1 MENKKDQVNIYRMLL
16 PCLLGIFFCAVC
28 LVGSSFAWFSANQTA
43 PAEPI
48 QSASYKVD
56 VSIVGPE
63 ATAPLFDGQSY
74 TLAPGSYTV
83 TLTAGGTATN
93 GYCVVTLGGEELYT
107 QQFAQ
112 ESIAFTVNVN
122 ANTTMKILSCW
133 GTSIRHDNPDIS
145 GGTVLGE
152 LTGPVC
158 TCTAPCAEGA
168 ANQDCAVCKES
179 YASCAAAVCNCETLC
194 AEGAVKADCPLCAGN
209 AEGCQGTEQE
219 PEATAPEATDPEA
232 TDPEVTV
239 PPETTPET
247 TTPDTVPSDTTQ
259 EDATQPPVPTTE
271 PPATTQ
277 PEETTAA
284 PVETEPAAAAESQP
298 AENQETADPGQAQ
311 ETAA

>member
-112 ESIAFTVNVN
+112 GSIAFTVNVN
-122 ANTTMKILSCW
+122 AETTMKILSCW

-152 LTGPVC
+152 LT
-158 TCTAPCAEGA
+158 APDATTPP
-168 ANQDCAVCKES
+168 
-179 YASCAAAVCNCETLC
+179 ET
-194 AEGAVKADCPLCAGN
+194 
-209 AEGCQGTEQE
+209 TS
-219 PEATAPEATDPEA
+219 PEATAPEATTPEA
-232 TDPEVTV
+232 TE
-239 PPETTPET
+239 PPEET
-247 TTPDTVPSDTTQ
+247 T
-259 EDATQPPVPTTE
+259 APPQ
-271 PPATTQ
+271 TTQ
-277 PEETTAA
+277 PEETQA
-284 PVETEPAAAAESQP
+284 PVPSEDPEPQEPADTP
-298 AENQETADPGQAQ
+298 QAQ
-311 ETAA
+311 EPQDTAQENAA